1 MAEIS
6 QADIERAIKTTCA
19 TVLRNEHYFA
29 DLDGLAGDGDF
40 GTSLATGFRQIEKEW
55 DEIPKTD
62 IGAMLLKISMIV
74 SKHVGGSSGPI
85 WGTGFMK
92 AAMLTRGKGEIAL
105 QDLAQMLGSA
115 IEGIQA
121 RGGGSSG
128 PIWGTGFM
136 KAAMLT
142 RGKGE
147 IALQDLAQM
156 LGSAIE
162 GIQARGGAQLGDK
175 TLLDA
180 LIPVHEKLIAHAAG
194 GNKAAALE
202 ECAAAADNAVDE
214 TRHLVAHRGRASQ
227 VGERSANTPDPGI
240 VAIATILQDWCKDR
254 GVERTPTAPEVAK
267 ATA

>member
-1 MAEIS
+1 MTEIS
-6 QADIERAIKTTCA
+6 QADVERAIRTTCA
-19 TVLRNEHYFA
+19 TVLKNEHYFA

-62 IGAMLLKISMIV
+62 IGALLLKISMIV

-92 AAMLTRGKGEIAL
+92 AAMLTRGKTAISLE
-105 QDLAQMLGSA
+105 DLAA
-115 IEGIQA
+115 
-121 RGGGSSG
+121 
-128 PIWGTGFM
+128 
-136 KAAMLT
+136 
-142 RGKGE
+142 
-147 IALQDLAQM
+147 M

-162 GIQARGGAQLGDK
+162 GIQARGGAKLGDK

-180 LIPVHEKLIAHAAG
+180 LIPVHEALQAG
-194 GNKAAALE
+194 GDPTAALKQ
-202 ECAAAADNAVDE
+202 AATVADNAVDE
-214 TRHLVAHRGRASQ
+214 TRTLVAHRGRASQ

-240 VAIATILQDWCKDR
+240 VAIATILQDWCTDR
-254 GVERTPTAPEVAK
+254 GIARTPTAPEVAK

>member
-1 MAEIS
+1 MSEIS
-6 QADIERAIKTTCA
+6 QGQIEQAIQTTCK
-19 TVLRNEHYFA
+19 TVLRNEHYFS

-74 SKHVGGSSGPI
+74 SRHVGGSSGPI

-92 AAMLTRGKGEIAL
+92 GAMLTRGK
-105 QDLAQMLGSA
+105 QSVTLA
-115 IEGIQA
+115 E
-121 RGGGSSG
+121 
-128 PIWGTGFM
+128 
-136 KAAMLT
+136 
-142 RGKGE
+142 
-147 IALQDLAQM
+147 LAEM

-162 GIQARGGAQLGDK
+162 GIQARGGAKLGDK

-180 LIPVHEKLIAHAAG
+180 LIPVHETLKKHAASG
-194 GNKAAALE
+194 DKAAALKD
-202 ECAAAADNAVDE
+202 AAEVADKAVDE
-214 TRHLVAHRGRASQ
+214 TRNLVAHRGRASQ

-240 VAIATILQDWCKDR
+240 VAVATILHDWCKEN
-254 GVERTPTAPEVAK
+254 GVERTPSAPEVAK

>member
-1 MAEIS
+1 MTEIS
-6 QADIERAIKTTCA
+6 QADIERAIRTTCG

-40 GTSLATGFRQIEKEW
+40 GISLATGFRQIEKEW

-92 AAMLTRGKGEIAL
+92 AAMLTRGKTAITLE
-105 QDLAQMLGSA
+105 DLAA
-115 IEGIQA
+115 
-121 RGGGSSG
+121 
-128 PIWGTGFM
+128 
-136 KAAMLT
+136 
-142 RGKGE
+142 
-147 IALQDLAQM
+147 M

-162 GIQARGGAQLGDK
+162 GIQARGGAQRGDK

-180 LIPVHEKLIAHAAG
+180 LLPIHEKLQAASG
-194 GNKAAALE
+194 DKAAALTDA
-202 ECAAAADNAVDE
+202 AAAADSAVDE
-214 TRHLVAHRGRASQ
+214 TRTLVAHRGRASQ

-240 VAIATILQDWCKDR
+240 VAIATILQDWCKDH
-254 GVERTPTAPEVAK
+254 GIDRTPTAPEVAK

>member
-6 QADIERAIKTTCA
+6 QADIERAIKTTCS
-19 TVLRNEHYFA
+19 TVLRNEKYFA

-40 GTSLATGFRQIEKEW
+40 GTSLATGFRQIEKDW

-92 AAMLTRGKGEIAL
+92 AAMLTRGKTAITL
-105 QDLAQMLGSA
+105 DDLAG
-115 IEGIQA
+115 
-121 RGGGSSG
+121 
-128 PIWGTGFM
+128 
-136 KAAMLT
+136 
-142 RGKGE
+142 
-147 IALQDLAQM
+147 M

-162 GIQARGGAQLGDK
+162 GIQARGGAKLGDK

-180 LIPVHEKLIAHAAG
+180 LIPVHEKLQAASG
-194 GNKAAALE
+194 DKAAALKE
-202 ECAAAADNAVDE
+202 AAQAADTAIDE
-214 TRHLVAHRGRASQ
+214 TRTLVAHRGRASQ

-240 VAIATILQDWCKDR
+240 VAIATILQDWCKEY
-254 GVERTPTAPEVAK
+254 GVERTPVAAELAK

>member
-6 QADIERAIKTTCA
+6 QAQIEQAIKTTCA

-55 DEIPKTD
+55 DDIPKTD

-92 AAMLTRGKGEIAL
+92 AAMLTRGK
-105 QDLAQMLGSA
+105 S
-115 IEGIQA
+115 
-121 RGGGSSG
+121 
-128 PIWGTGFM
+128 
-136 KAAMLT
+136 
-142 RGKGE
+142 E

-162 GIQARGGAQLGDK
+162 GIQARGGAKLGDK

-180 LIPVHEKLIAHAAG
+180 LIPVHEKLTAAADG
-194 GNKAAALE
+194 GDKAAALKDATE
-202 ECAAAADNAVDE
+202 AADKAVDE

-240 VAIATILQDWCKDR
+240 VAIATILQDWCKQC
-254 GVERTPTAPEVAK
+254 GVERTPSAPEVAK

>member
-1 MAEIS
+1 MSEIS
-6 QADIERAIKTTCA
+6 QSQIEQAIQTTCK

-92 AAMLTRGKGEIAL
+92 AAMLTRGKTEIAL
-105 QDLAQMLGSA
+105 ADLA
-115 IEGIQA
+115 
-121 RGGGSSG
+121 
-128 PIWGTGFM
+128 
-136 KAAMLT
+136 
-142 RGKGE
+142 
-147 IALQDLAQM
+147 DM

-162 GIQARGGAQLGDK
+162 GIQARGGAKLGDK

-180 LIPVHEKLIAHAAG
+180 LIPVHERLKAG
-194 GNKAAALE
+194 GDNATALKE
-202 ECAAAADNAVDE
+202 AAAAADTAIDE
-214 TRHLVAHRGRASQ
+214 TRTLVAHRGRASQ

-240 VAIATILQDWCKDR
+240 VAIATILQDWCKDC
-254 GVERTPTAPEVAK
+254 GIERTPVAAELAK

>member
-1 MAEIS
+1 MSTIS
-6 QADIERAIKTTCA
+6 QSQIERAIRTTCA

-40 GTSLATGFRQIEKEW
+40 VTSLATGFRQIEKEW

-92 AAMLTRGKGEIAL
+92 AALLTRGKTEITL
-105 QDLAQMLGSA
+105 DDLAA
-115 IEGIQA
+115 
-121 RGGGSSG
+121 
-128 PIWGTGFM
+128 
-136 KAAMLT
+136 
-142 RGKGE
+142 
-147 IALQDLAQM
+147 M

-180 LIPVHEKLIAHAAG
+180 LIPVHERLKAG
-194 GNKAAALE
+194 GEKGAALKE
-202 ECAAAADNAVDE
+202 AADAADTAIDE
-214 TRHLVAHRGRASQ
+214 TRSLVAHRGRASQ
-227 VGERSANTPDPGI
+227 VGERSADTPDPGI
-240 VAIATILQDWCKDR
+240 VAIATILQDWCKEY
-254 GVERTPTAPEVAK
+254 GVERTPVAAELAK

>member
-6 QADIERAIKTTCA
+6 QADIERAILTTCG

-40 GTSLATGFRQIEKEW
+40 GTSLATGFRVIENEW
-55 DEIPKTD
+55 GEIPKTD
-62 IGAMLLKISMIV
+62 IGAMLLKISMLV

-92 AAMLTRGKGEIAL
+92 AAMLTRGKTEIAL
-105 QDLAQMLGSA
+105 DDLAA
-115 IEGIQA
+115 
-121 RGGGSSG
+121 
-128 PIWGTGFM
+128 
-136 KAAMLT
+136 
-142 RGKGE
+142 
-147 IALQDLAQM
+147 M

-162 GIQARGGAQLGDK
+162 GIQARGGAKLGDK

-180 LIPVHEKLIAHAAG
+180 LIPVHERLKAG
-194 GNKAAALE
+194 GDNATALKE
-202 ECAAAADNAVDE
+202 AAAAADTAIDE
-214 TRHLVAHRGRASQ
+214 TRTLVAHRGRASQ

-240 VAIATILQDWCKDR
+240 VAIATILQDWCKDC
-254 GVERTPTAPEVAK
+254 GIERTPVAAELAK

>member
-6 QADIERAIKTTCA
+6 QGDIERAIKTTCG

-92 AAMLTRGKGEIAL
+92 AAMLTRGKTEIAL
-105 QDLAQMLGSA
+105 QDLADMLGSA
-115 IEGIQA
+115 IEGI
-121 RGGGSSG
+121 
-128 PIWGTGFM
+128 M
-136 KAAMLT
+136 
-142 RGKGE
+142 
-147 IALQDLAQM
+147 
-156 LGSAIE
+156 
-162 GIQARGGAQLGDK
+162 ARGGAKLGDK

-180 LIPVHEKLIAHAAG
+180 LIPVHETLKAG
-194 GNKAAALE
+194 GDKATVLK
-202 ECAAAADNAVDE
+202 ECAEAADKAIDE
-214 TRHLVAHRGRASQ
+214 TRSLRAGRGRASQ
-227 VGERSANTPDPGI
+227 VGERSMGTPDPGI
-240 VAIATILQDWCKDR
+240 VAIATILQDWCKDS
-254 GVERTPTAPEVAK
+254 GIERTPTAPELAK

>member
-115 IEGIQA
+115 IEGIQ
-121 RGGGSSG
+121 
-128 PIWGTGFM
+128 T
-136 KAAMLT
+136 
-142 RGKGE
+142 
-147 IALQDLAQM
+147 
-156 LGSAIE
+156 
-162 GIQARGGAQLGDK
+162 RGGAQLGDK

-180 LIPVHEKLIAHAAG
+180 LIPVHEKLTAHAAG

>member
-1 MAEIS
+1 MTEIS
-6 QADIERAIKTTCA
+6 QAQIERAIKTTCG

-55 DEIPKTD
+55 DDIPKTD

-92 AAMLTRGKGEIAL
+92 AAMLTRGKTEIAL
-105 QDLAQMLGSA
+105 ADLA
-115 IEGIQA
+115 
-121 RGGGSSG
+121 
-128 PIWGTGFM
+128 
-136 KAAMLT
+136 
-142 RGKGE
+142 
-147 IALQDLAQM
+147 DM

-162 GIQARGGAQLGDK
+162 GIQARGGAKLGDK

-180 LIPVHEKLIAHAAG
+180 LIPVHERLKAG
-194 GNKAAALE
+194 GDNATALKE
-202 ECAAAADNAVDE
+202 AAAAADTAIDE
-214 TRHLVAHRGRASQ
+214 TRTLVAHRGRASQ

-240 VAIATILQDWCKDR
+240 VAIATILQDWCKDC
-254 GVERTPTAPEVAK
+254 GIERTPVAAELAK

>member
-6 QADIERAIKTTCA
+6 QAEIERAIQTTCA

-92 AAMLTRGKGEIAL
+92 AAMLTRGKTEI
-105 QDLAQMLGSA
+105 G
-115 IEGIQA
+115 
-121 RGGGSSG
+121 
-128 PIWGTGFM
+128 
-136 KAAMLT
+136 
-142 RGKGE
+142 
-147 IALQDLAQM
+147 LQDLAQM

-180 LIPVHEKLIAHAAG
+180 LIPVHEKLTVQAAG
-194 GNKAAALE
+194 GDKATALKD
-202 ECAAAADNAVDE
+202 CAEAADNAVDA

-240 VAIATILQDWCKDR
+240 VAIATILQDWCKDC
-254 GVERTPTAPEVAK
+254 GVERTATAPEVAK

>member
-6 QADIERAIKTTCA
+6 QATIEQAIKTTCA

-92 AAMLTRGKGEIAL
+92 AAMLTRGKTEIGL
-105 QDLAQMLGSA
+105 QDLAA
-115 IEGIQA
+115 
-121 RGGGSSG
+121 
-128 PIWGTGFM
+128 
-136 KAAMLT
+136 
-142 RGKGE
+142 
-147 IALQDLAQM
+147 M

-180 LIPVHEKLIAHAAG
+180 LIPVHQQLTAANG
-194 GNKAAALE
+194 DNAAVLKD
-202 ECAAAADNAVDE
+202 AAEAADKAVDE

-240 VAIATILQDWCKDR
+240 VAIATILQDWCKDC

>member
-6 QADIERAIKTTCA
+6 QADVERAIRATAT
-19 TVLRNEHYFA
+19 TVLKNESYFS

-92 AAMLTRGKGEIAL
+92 AAMLTRGKTAITLEG
-105 QDLAQMLGSA
+105 LAG
-115 IEGIQA
+115 
-121 RGGGSSG
+121 
-128 PIWGTGFM
+128 
-136 KAAMLT
+136 
-142 RGKGE
+142 
-147 IALQDLAQM
+147 M

-162 GIQARGGAQLGDK
+162 GIQARGGAKLGDK

-180 LIPVHEKLIAHAAG
+180 LIPVHETLKGAG
-194 GNKAAALE
+194 EDKAAALKQ
-202 ECAAAADNAVDE
+202 AADVADKAIDE
-214 TRHLVAHRGRASQ
+214 TRSLRAGRGRASQ
-227 VGERSANTPDPGI
+227 VGERSMDTPDPGI
-240 VAIATILQDWCKDR
+240 VAIATILQDWCR
-254 GVERTPTAPEVAK
+254 EFGIERTPHAAELAK